1 MPDTDITVEDFK
13 RHRDSLTDL
22 GKIKEQEMYGIDF
35 KIKEIK
41 NQIEHTQKCHEQR
54 MNRLRETLQVFE
66 NMSVEIDNSLKLLRN
81 RHIQLKALD
90 EEQLPELK
98 PVSRSEPP
106 KINDSTVVDEEQLL
120 KEITEE

>member
-22 GKIKEQEMYGIDF
+22 GKIKEQEMSGIDF

-41 NQIEHTQKCHEQR
+41 NQIEHTQKCYEQR

-66 NMSVEIDNSLKLLRN
+66 NMSVEIDNSIKLLRN

-98 PVSRSEPP
+98 PVSRFEPP